1 MLMCMFEETLKGK
14 GGGMPNFPKL
24 LDFGKSIFT
33 YKTYLNFAMQFGN
46 SDYTTLVYY
55 FIN

>member
-1 MLMCMFEETLKGK
+1 MFEETLNGK
-14 GGGMPNFPKL
+14 GGGMPTFPKL
-24 LDFGKSIFT
+24 FDFGKSTFT
-33 YKTYLNFAMQFGN
+33 YKTYLNFAMQFRN